1 MRPRIWAVAYAEM
14 PSAAYCNDTAEVFR
28 LSWGHPSL
36 DPSIDTPMEAQLKA
50 HASHGFLK
58 DQFRTARGSNSMA
71 SAEREPIT
79 GVSGRSPQRG
89 PGGRAP
95 GGESGGEASLK
106 LNAFLFL
113 RVQWKLQICPIIDI
127 CESQ

>member
-14 PSAAYCNDTAEVFR
+14 PSAAYCNDNAEVFR

-50 HASHGFLK
+50 HASQGFLK

-79 GVSGRSPQRG
+79 GVWGLWGQSPQRG
-89 PGGRAP
+89 
-95 GGESGGEASLK
+95 ST
-106 LNAFLFL
+106 
-113 RVQWKLQICPIIDI
+113 VQGTEPPVGVRGAKPP
-127 CESQ
+127 

>member
-1 MRPRIWAVAYAEM
+1 
-14 PSAAYCNDTAEVFR
+14 
-28 LSWGHPSL
+28 
-36 DPSIDTPMEAQLKA
+36 
-50 HASHGFLK
+50 
-58 DQFRTARGSNSMA
+58 MA

-79 GVSGRSPQRG
+79 GVWERNPQRG